1 MNRQLDAALERT
13 EVFAQS
19 VLSAIAPL
27 TVEVAR
33 SQREL
38 EAVFR
43 LRYEVVLHR
52 GWGRPE
58 DFPDAVER
66 DAFDDHALQIGAWE
80 GVELVGTTRLVPPH
94 AGCRLPVEEAFG
106 VELTR
111 RGHVIDMGRT
121 CRKPA
126 IRDPGQRIFW
136 GLLAKSWLESRALG
150 FTEICGCF
158 SSSVIRLY
166 RRFGFQI
173 EILGEARTHWGEERF
188 PVLIRPAEFVDVLR
202 WQQ

>member
-1 MNRQLDAALERT
+1 MSGQLDATLART

-27 TVEVAR
+27 KLRVAR
-33 SQREL
+33 SQQEL

-58 DFPDAVER
+58 DFPDTVER

-94 AGCRLPVEEAFG
+94 PGYCLPVEEAFG
-106 VELTR
+106 VELPR
-111 RGHVIDMGRT
+111 NCRVIDMGRT

-126 IRDPGQRIFW
+126 IRDTGQRIFW

-158 SSSVIRLY
+158 SSSVIRFY
-166 RRFGFQI
+166 RRFGFRI
-173 EILGEARTHWGEERF
+173 EILGDARTHWGEERF
-188 PVLIRPAEFVDVLR
+188 PVLVRPAEFVDGLR
-202 WQQ
+202 RPQ